1 MEIRHIPDVGT
12 ENLIPYTTKL
22 EKEGNWGGTND
33 EQSDIRE
40 SNERKEEK
48 RRKRLY
54 VHLFLY

>member
-1 MEIRHIPDVGT
+1 MEIQHISDVGT
-12 ENLIPYTTKL
+12 KNLIPYTTKL

-33 EQSDIRE
+33 ERSDIWKR
-40 SNERKEEK
+40 NERKEEK